1 MGTATEI
8 SSTACVEE
16 QLLGFE
22 RICLRLSGGER
33 AKIHLGSARLRHRLQ
48 DPD

>member
-8 SSTACVEE
+8 SSTACAEE
-16 QLLGFE
+16 QLLGIE
-22 RICLRLSGGER
+22 RICLREGALR
-33 AKIHLGSARLRHRLQ
+33 LTLGSARLRHRLQ